1 MDVEFDFDFGRHDVK
16 EEDNRDQA
24 EWRRKEVKE
33 AEEGAS

>member
-1 MDVEFDFDFGRHDVK
+1 VK